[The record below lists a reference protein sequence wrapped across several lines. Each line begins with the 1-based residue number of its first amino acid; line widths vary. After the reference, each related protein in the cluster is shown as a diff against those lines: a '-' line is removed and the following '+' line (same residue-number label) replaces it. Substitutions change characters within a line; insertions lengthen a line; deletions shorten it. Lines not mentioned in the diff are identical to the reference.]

1 MFIATCRSHPESHSR
16 RAATSRCAD
25 ALGRAMLLPRVR
37 AALKMPWSNM
47 RPFVPN
53 IKKPTARNIRKTLIK
68 SDVSDFCSIS
78 TKESALPHKTGDKA
92 DCRELV
98 SDELADDV
106 HLLNQVGCSAELI
119 TPITFL

>member
-1 MFIATCRSHPESHSR
+1 MFIATCRSHPESHRSH
-16 RAATSRCAD
+16 AATSRSAD
-25 ALGRAMLLPRVR
+25 APSRARLLPRVR

-53 IKKPTARNIRKTLIK
+53 IKKPTARNIRKPLRK
-68 SDVSDFCSIS
+68 SD
-78 TKESALPHKTGDKA
+78 
-92 DCRELV
+92 V